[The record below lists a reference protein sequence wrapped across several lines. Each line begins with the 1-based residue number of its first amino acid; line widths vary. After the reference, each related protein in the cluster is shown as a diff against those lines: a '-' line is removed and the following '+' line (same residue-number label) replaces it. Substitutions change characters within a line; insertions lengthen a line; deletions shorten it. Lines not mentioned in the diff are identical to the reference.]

1 MDYVT
6 VRELREKSGEI
17 WQRVEAGEEF
27 VVTRNG
33 KPFALL
39 VHTEP
44 AEVEAALRAHR
55 AARLGLVVR
64 RIQERAREAGAD
76 QLTDEEIQAEID
88 AVRRERRGTALAVAE
103 PPPPRLAGAKKA
115 TPARRRDARRR

>member
-44 AEVEAALRAHR
+44 AAVEDKLRALRLQAFGR
-55 AARLGLVVR
+55 AWDALSR
-64 RIQERAREAGAD
+64 QARESGAAE
-76 QLTDEEIQAEID
+76 LTDADIQAEID
-88 AVRRERRGTALAVAE
+88 AAQQEPRRV
-103 PPPPRLAGAKKA
+103 
-115 TPARRRDARRR
+115 ARRV

>member
-44 AEVEAALRAHR
+44 AAVEDKLRALRLQAFGR
-55 AARLGLVVR
+55 AWDALSR
-64 RIQERAREAGAD
+64 QARESGAAE
-76 QLTDEEIQAEID
+76 LTDADIQAEID
-88 AVRRERRGTALAVAE
+88 AVRQEQRRV
-103 PPPPRLAGAKKA
+103 
-115 TPARRRDARRR
+115 ARRA

>member
-1 MDYVT
+1 MGSLQLRTQLRTEVMNVDYVT
-6 VRELREKSGEI
+6 VRELREKSGDI

-44 AEVEAALRAHR
+44 AAVEEKLRALRLQAFKH
-55 AARLGLVVR
+55 AWEALAGQA
-64 RIQERAREAGAD
+64 QENGSAGM
-76 QLTDEEIQAEID
+76 TDEEIQAEID
-88 AVRRERRGTALAVAE
+88 AVREERHRASIRGA
-103 PPPPRLAGAKKA
+103 
-115 TPARRRDARRR
+115 

>member
-6 VRELREKSGEI
+6 VRELREKSGLI

-44 AEVEAALRAHR
+44 ADVEAALRAHR
-55 AARLGLVVR
+55 AARLGATLKR
-64 RIQERAREAGAD
+64 LQDQARENGAD

-88 AVRRERRGTALAVAE
+88 AVRNERIART
-103 PPPPRLAGAKKA
+103 KA
-115 TPARRRDARRR
+115 STPDATGR